1 VRQPCPGCGKARILL
16 SDSGMCV
23 VCSRRC
29 RSCNARVRRPDRALC
44 KTCRRKAA
52 AAAAKSSCPRCGR
65 PGIIRKAT
73 GWCGTCSRP
82 KAGRKPPRACGQCS
96 AATTHPI
103 NGLCSA
109 CWQRHPD
116 RPRIRAQHL
125 IDRLE
130 VVPPWLAGFIEDVI
144 DVYSPARAVQLIARL
159 EPLLRGEQAQRP
171 HDVLERARTP
181 GRSIGP
187 LARALQDYFVRHHLA
202 IATDHDDLLARGR
215 RQRRIDATP
224 EPLRP
229 ATAAFAASLLTA
241 NDRARRARTKPRS
254 DSTIQHALATVRDL
268 AIFLNDAGKT
278 QWSLVDRGDV
288 EAFLAAV
295 GPGLRPRTLTV
306 LRQFFRWARTSR
318 QVLVDPTTGLR
329 IRQRRGF
336 TGRTIPVDRQR
347 ALYRRWTTDTS
358 THPHEALVGLL
369 ALLHGVS
376 SHEARTLTV
385 HDIDTSTR
393 AVSLGTRPYPTPLDP
408 ASWDALQRAVLH
420 RDSLRTANPH
430 VLVTRGTKPDS
441 RAASSAY
448 LAHILDPVGLSPR
461 ALRVT
466 RLADL
471 VNTMDP
477 KLVACAYGLNPE
489 GVLDYLA
496 DHVDTPR
503 LHELEP
509 NP

>member
-1 VRQPCPGCGKARILL
+1 MCP
-16 SDSGMCV
+16 
-23 VCSRRC
+23 
-29 RSCNARVRRPDRALC
+29 
-44 KTCRRKAA
+44 
-52 AAAAKSSCPRCGR
+52 
-65 PGIIRKAT
+65 
-73 GWCGTCSRP
+73 
-82 KAGRKPPRACGQCS
+82 
-96 AATTHPI
+96 
-103 NGLCSA
+103 A

-130 VVPPWLAGFIEDVI
+130 VVPPWLAGFAENVI
-144 DVYSPARAVQLIARL
+144 DVYCPARAAQLIARL
-159 EPLLRGEQAQRP
+159 AQLLDGEQSQRP

-187 LARALQDYFVRHHLA
+187 LARALQDYFVRNHLA
-202 IATDHDDLLARGR
+202 LATDHDALLAQGR

-229 ATAAFAASLLTA
+229 AAAAFAASLLTA

-268 AIFLNDAGKT
+268 AIFLNDGGNT

-288 EAFLAAV
+288 EAFLATV
-295 GPGLRPRTLTV
+295 GTGHRPRSLTV
-306 LRQFFRWARTSR
+306 LRQFFQWARTNR
-318 QVLVDPTTGLR
+318 LVLVDPTTGLR
-329 IRQRRGF
+329 IRQHRGF
-336 TGRTIPVDRQR
+336 TGCTIPVDRQR

-376 SHEARTLTV
+376 SLEARTLTV

-393 AVSLGTRPYPTPLDP
+393 AASLGNRPYPTPLDP
-408 ASWDALQRAVLH
+408 ATWDALQRAVQH

-430 VLVTRGTKPDS
+430 VIVTRGTKPDS
-441 RAASSAY
+441 RPASPAY

-496 DHVDTPR
+496 DHVDPPR
-503 LHELEP
+503 MHDPGP